1 MDEEDDYYSEHF
13 VTQHDM
19 LRELAIHQSRQDPE
33 TQRKRLIL
41 ELNEKNLRDR
51 WKEPNERTF
60 HARLVSITTGWSLSI
75 SFKVILA
82 YRLHLNNS

>member
-1 MDEEDDYYSEHF
+1 MDEEEDYYSEHF
-13 VTQHDM
+13 VTLHNM
-19 LRELAIHQSRQDPE
+19 LRELAIHQSRQDPQ
-33 TQRKRLIL
+33 TQRKRLFL
-41 ELNEKNLRDR
+41 EFNEKNLCV
-51 WKEPNERTF
+51 WWNELNERTF